1 MLSVCRRG
9 WKHDNRERTKTEDRI
24 NEQGSLL
31 NSIGTAVNEQG
42 SLLNS
47 VAITVNAIA
56 IEISKRKDECGAM
69 TRDELIEFLL
79 NDRTNHPKDVQVGW
93 LSESG
98 ELWPATVER
107 RSFAIEIRFVGGV
120 DPIHE

>member
-1 MLSVCRRG
+1 
-9 WKHDNRERTKTEDRI
+9 
-24 NEQGSLL
+24 
-31 NSIGTAVNEQG
+31 
-42 SLLNS
+42 
-47 VAITVNAIA
+47 
-56 IEISKRKDECGAM
+56 M

-93 LSESG
+93 LSETG

-107 RSFAIEIRFVGGV
+107 RSLAIEIHFVGGV